1 MTKAHEPDYVLA
13 VIIFLLTVFGLAM
26 VASASMVKGQENFG
40 DIYYYAKHQFFYGVF
55 PGIFLFLVVQRIYYG
70 HWKKLILPFLILA
83 AAALAL
89 VFIPS
94 LGFSHGGAKRWLI
107 FGPLSF
113 QPAEMIK
120 LIFVAYLAYWFV
132 EKKEKI
138 KDFKETVL
146 PLMIMLGILGI
157 LIMAQPNLG
166 TLSII
171 VLAALLLFFIAG
183 GKISH
188 IAFLIIVLL
197 TALFILI
204 RLEPYRM
211 NRFII
216 YLYPE
221 MDPQG
226 IGYQINQ
233 AMLAIGS
240 GGFWGVGFLQ
250 GRQKYNYLP
259 EPYGDSIF
267 AVLAEEL
274 GFIGVFFLVAL
285 FLAFAWRCFLIAKN
299 APDQFSRLLAAG
311 ISLTIV
317 LQFFINIGAISRLLP
332 LTGVPLPFIGYGG
345 SSLIFTLI
353 GAGIIL
359 NISRYTIKSPKNV
372 LRF

>member
-1 MTKAHEPDYVLA
+1 MTKPHEPDYVLLA
-13 VIIFLLTVFGLAM
+13 IVFLLTAFGLAM
-26 VASASMVKGQENFG
+26 VASASLVKGQDNFG
-40 DIYYYAKHQFFYGVF
+40 DIYYYAKHQFLYGVL
-55 PGIFLFLVVQRIYYG
+55 PGLFLFFVAQNVYYRN
-70 HWKKLILPFLILA
+70 WKKLVLPLLVLAVLALI
-83 AAALAL
+83 L
-89 VFIPS
+89 VFIPA
-94 LGFSHGGAKRWLI
+94 LGFAHGGAKRWLVL
-107 FGPLSF
+107 GSLSF
-113 QPAEMIK
+113 QPAEMMK
-120 LIFVAYLAYWFV
+120 LIFIAYLASWFV
-132 EKKEKI
+132 KKGEKI

-146 PLMIMLGILGI
+146 PMMVMLGILGV

-171 VLAALLLFFIAG
+171 VLAAFSLFFVAG

-188 IAFLIIVLL
+188 IFFLAASLSA
-197 TALFILI
+197 ALFMLI
-204 RLEPYRM
+204 HFGSYGM

-240 GGFWGVGFLQ
+240 GGFWGMGFLQ

-274 GFIGVFFLVAL
+274 GFVGVLFLTAL

-299 APDQFSRLLAAG
+299 APDQFGRLLAAG
-311 ISLTIV
+311 ISLTII
-317 LQFFINIGAISRLLP
+317 LQFFINIGAISRFLP
-332 LTGVPLPFIGYGG
+332 LTGIPLPFISYGG
-345 SSLIFTLI
+345 SSLIFTLV

-359 NISRYTIKSPKNV
+359 NISKYAGRARKG
-372 LRF
+372 F

>member
-1 MTKAHEPDYVLA
+1 MIKPHEPDYVLL
-13 VIIFLLTVFGLAM
+13 VIVFLLTAFGLAM
-26 VASASMVKGQENFG
+26 VASASLVKGQDNFG
-40 DIYYYAKHQFFYGVF
+40 DIYYYAKHQFLYGVL
-55 PGIFLFLVVQRIYYG
+55 PGLFLFFIVQKVYYQ
-70 HWKKLILPFLILA
+70 HWKKMVPPLLVLA
-83 AAALAL
+83 VLALVL

-94 LGFSHGGAKRWLI
+94 LGFSHGGAKRWLVL
-107 FGPLSF
+107 GTLSF

-120 LIFVAYLAYWFV
+120 LIFISYLAFWFV
-132 EKKEKI
+132 QKGEKI
-138 KDFKETVL
+138 RDFKETVL
-146 PLMIMLGILGI
+146 PLMIMLGILGV

-166 TLSII
+166 TLSVI
-171 VLAALLLFFIAG
+171 VFAAFSLFFVAG

-188 IAFLIIVLL
+188 IIFLAASVS
-197 TALFILI
+197 TALLMLI

-211 NRFII
+211 NRFMI

-240 GGFWGVGFLQ
+240 GGFWGMGFLQ

-274 GFIGVFFLVAL
+274 GFIGVLFLVAL

-299 APDQFSRLLAAG
+299 APDQFGRLLAAG
-311 ISLTIV
+311 IFLTIV
-317 LQFFINIGAISRLLP
+317 LQAFINIGAISRFLP
-332 LTGVPLPFIGYGG
+332 LMGVPLPFISYGG
-345 SSLIFTLI
+345 SSLVFTLV

-359 NISRYTIKSPKNV
+359 NISRYTAKA
-372 LRF
+372 RGGF

>member
-1 MTKAHEPDYVLA
+1 MTKPHEPDYILLA
-13 VIIFLLTVFGLAM
+13 IVFLLTAFGLAM
-26 VASASMVKGQENFG
+26 VASASVVKGQDNFG
-40 DIYYYAKHQFFYGVF
+40 DIYYYAKHQFLYGVL
-55 PGIFLFLVVQRIYYG
+55 PGLFLFFVAQKVYYMR
-70 HWKKLILPFLILA
+70 WKRLILPLLILA
-83 AAALAL
+83 VLALML

-107 FGPLSF
+107 LGSLSF

-120 LIFVAYLAYWFV
+120 LIFIAYLASWFV
-132 EKKEKI
+132 KKGEKI

-146 PLMIMLGILGI
+146 PLMTMLGILGI

-171 VLAALLLFFIAG
+171 VFASFSLFFIAG

-188 IAFLIIVLL
+188 IIFLIASMLA
-197 TALFILI
+197 ALFMLI

-240 GGFWGVGFLQ
+240 GGFWGMGFLQ

-274 GFIGVFFLVAL
+274 GFIGVLFLMAL

-299 APDQFSRLLAAG
+299 APDQFGKLLTAG
-311 ISLTIV
+311 ISLTII
-317 LQFFINIGAISRLLP
+317 LQFFINIGSISRFLP
-332 LTGVPLPFIGYGG
+332 LAGVPLPFISYGG
-345 SSLIFTLI
+345 SSLIFTLA

-359 NISRYTIKSPKNV
+359 NISRYTAKA
-372 LRF
+372 RRGF